1 MKRTAQLLDSDMIYQ
16 NLLQAQTLRRKQNG
30 YFNGARKFAQKFG
43 LNAIRSAIGAT
54 LVLTFSGCSS
64 DNADMISPQLYT
76 DSLFAVMN
84 ADRANYTKL
93 IVQRLGPNG
102 ANVLKPDEHWKELS
116 NGALLPAQM
125 FRAGSEAV
133 AEITDEF
140 TYSLQSTWPIN
151 KQNAPKTDME
161 KAGLEF
167 IAENPGENFYGK
179 EKLGDKTYF
188 TAVYPDVAVSE
199 ACTSCHNEH
208 TDSPKKDFELGQV
221 MGGVVI
227 RVPL

>member
-1 MKRTAQLLDSDMIYQ
+1 MKKLPLT
-16 NLLQAQTLRRKQNG
+16 T
-30 YFNGARKFAQKFG
+30 FAIALG
-43 LNAIRSAIGAT
+43 LI
-54 LVLTFSGCSS
+54 GCSQ
-64 DNADMISPQLYT
+64 PQESGGIEPRLYT

-102 ANVLKPDEHWKELS
+102 ANVIQPAEHWKDLE

-125 FRAGSEAV
+125 FRAGAEAV
-133 AEITDEF
+133 AEVTDEF
-140 TYSLQSTWPIN
+140 SYSLQSLWPVN
-151 KQNAPKTDME
+151 KMNAPKTDME
-161 KAGLEF
+161 KAGLTYVV
-167 IAENPGENFYGK
+167 ENPGKNFYG
-179 EKLGDKTYF
+179 EETLGGITYF

-199 ACTSCHNEH
+199 ACTSCHNNH
-208 TDSPKKDFELGQV
+208 KDSPKTDFRIGDV